1 MEYTATQ
8 LNDMGMGWANNTTSG
23 DVVNGYRVINT
34 GRGTRILEPAS
45 GGGNSGGVNSADSFL
60 QSLKDELTKQ
70 FDELAKR
77 TKEFD
82 TNNPFVFDE
91 ALAKA
96 SAEERF
102 NPYYEAELQDFTQGI
117 DRQKQS
123 QEGSM
128 KLLTDLNR
136 IQVGQDKRNLD
147 EAISAAEEGYAG
159 AGLFNSGAKE
169 RATGQ
174 TMISGQ
180 DTANTRSLNYNESLA
195 GGNRQIGDIN
205 QNLNTGLRNLNAAKT
220 TDITTEIEKQ
230 KAEEEARHATERL
243 QYLGP
248 EYTSGITGGINQL
261 ITQTWG

>member
-1 MEYTATQ
+1 MYGNIDYNEFQKLNPAQQNDLARSKGYT
-8 LNDMGMGWANNTTSG
+8 GTS
-23 DVVNGYRVINT
+23 DY
-34 GRGTRILEPAS
+34 LDHLK
-45 GGGNSGGVNSADSFL
+45 GGNSGTSGGGQVNTADSFL

-77 TKEFD
+77 AKEFD

-102 NPYYEAELQDFTQGI
+102 NPYYEAELKDFTQGI
-117 DRQKQS
+117 ERQKQS
-123 QEGSM
+123 SEGSM

-169 RATGQ
+169 RGVGQ
-174 TMISGQ
+174 TMVAGQ
-180 DTANTRSLNYNESLA
+180 DTANTRDLNYNESIA
-195 GGNRQIGDIN
+195 GGKRNLADIN
-205 QNLNTGLRNLNAAKT
+205 QNLATGVRHLGAAKT
-220 TDITTEIEKQ
+220 TDIQTEIEKQ

-248 EYTSGITGGINQL
+248 QYTSGITGGINQL
-261 ITQTWG
+261 IGSTFS

>member
-1 MEYTATQ
+1 MYGYIDPNEFARLNPAQQNELAIRKGYT
-8 LNDMGMGWANNTTSG
+8 GTS
-23 DVVNGYRVINT
+23 DYYDQRNR
-34 GRGTRILEPAS
+34 
-45 GGGNSGGVNSADSFL
+45 GGGNSGGMNSADSFL

-102 NPYYEAELQDFTQGI
+102 NPYYDAELKDFTQGI

-123 QEGSM
+123 AEGSM
-128 KLLTDLNR
+128 KLLTELNR
-136 IQVGQDKRNLD
+136 IEVGQDKRNLD

-159 AGLFNSGAKE
+159 AGLYNSGAKE

-174 TMISGQ
+174 AMISGK
-180 DTANTRSLNYNESLA
+180 DTAEQRSLNYNEGIAGGRRSLA
-195 GGNRQIGDIN
+195 DIT
-205 QNLNTGLRNLNAAKT
+205 QNESTGIRHLGAAKT
-220 TDITTEIEKQ
+220 TDIQTEIEKQ

-243 QYLGP
+243 QYIGSP
-248 EYTSGITGGINQL
+248 YTSSITGGINQL
-261 ITQTWG
+261 ITGAFS